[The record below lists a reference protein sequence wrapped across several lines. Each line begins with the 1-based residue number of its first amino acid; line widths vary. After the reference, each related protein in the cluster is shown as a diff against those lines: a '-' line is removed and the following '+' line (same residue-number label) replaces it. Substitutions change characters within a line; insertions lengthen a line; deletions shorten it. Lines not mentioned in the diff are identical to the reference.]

1 MSDSNANTE
10 AANDKTA
17 EATQAN
23 PVESLLHHLQQ
34 GQQQDGA
41 IDAQNAQQ
49 EIERLQQL
57 HQQQQRAFRDHPM
70 PDAAARISKLR
81 ALKSALIEEQTSLIN
96 AINED
101 FSCRAEGDT
110 LIAEIMTTV
119 QSLNYMIKNV
129 RKWMRTS
136 DRHVNPL
143 FAPASNKVMYQPLG
157 VVGIMVP
164 WNYPVQLAVVP
175 VATAIAAGNRAMVKM
190 SEFTP
195 ATNKALK
202 TLLSRVFNE
211 NEVAIVEGEV
221 DVASAFSEVPWDHL
235 IFTGSTSVGK
245 HVMAAAAKN
254 LTPVTL
260 ELGGKSPAIVAPD
273 ANLEHAAERICF
285 GKSMNAGQT
294 CIAPDYV
301 LVQEGREKEFI
312 GRYHKAFSKM
322 YPSLKDNPDYTAI
335 INDRQYQ
342 RLVSWLKDADAKGAH
357 ITQINPADEDFNGSR
372 KMPPHLVLNGTDD
385 MKVMQEEL
393 FGPILPIVT
402 YKNYDDALEYIN
414 DRSRPLAL
422 YLFSYDKA
430 TELKT
435 LERTHAGGVAINDT
449 LMHIAQDDMPFG
461 GIGPSG
467 MGHYHGKE
475 GFITLSKAKPIH
487 RKGRINS
494 GKLIYPPYGTGLHS
508 LLYKLFIR

>member
-1 MSDSNANTE
+1 MSGNDSNTE
-10 AANDKTA
+10 AATETA
-17 EATQAN
+17 PTN
-23 PVESLLHHLQQ
+23 PVDSLLSHLQQ
-34 GQQQDGA
+34 GQQAGGEA
-41 IDAQNAQQ
+41 DAQAVQQ
-49 EIERLQQL
+49 EIERLKQL
-57 HQQQQRAFRDHPM
+57 HQQQQNAFRKQPM
-70 PDAAARISKLR
+70 TEASARIGKLR
-81 ALKSALIEEQTSLIN
+81 ALKAALIREQTKLIA

-175 VATAIAAGNRAMVKM
+175 IATAIAAGNRAMVKM

-202 TLLSRVFNE
+202 MLLSLVFDE
-211 NEVAIVEGEV
+211 SEVAIIEGEV

-245 HVMAAAAKN
+245 HVMTAAAKN

-301 LVQEGREKEFI
+301 LIPEGREKEFI
-312 GRYHKAFSKM
+312 GRYHKAFTKM
-322 YPSLKDNPDYTAI
+322 YPNLRDNPDYTAI

-342 RLVSWLKDADAKGAH
+342 RLVSWLKDANDKGAH

-402 YKNYDDALEYIN
+402 YQNYDDALEYIN

-422 YLFSYDKA
+422 YLFSYNKA

-475 GFITLSKAKPIH
+475 GFVTLSKAKSIH
-487 RKGRINS
+487 RKGRVNS
-494 GKLIYPPYGTGLHS
+494 GKLIYPPYGTRLHS